1 MFQSIM
7 VDSFIKGLDPID
19 QKSISLNPGQ
29 IFNGKIIKIYPGQL
43 ATLIMNGVTLTAK
56 LEAALIVGKRYWFQV
71 EPGDGIPKLKV
82 IESVRENGKSDSRA
96 SENLFSRIGVL
107 SNRLTET
114 VINYLAKEEIAFSVA
129 QMKHGVEILQNVKIP
144 TEEGLAILKVLIERD
159 LPITSETFLAVKSV
173 IEGKG
178 LSIQLHELSEM
189 LQVIKENHPVL
200 QQLHHTIQIILKE
213 ATIKGDQNEV
223 NHFPTKIAMLI
234 TRIGLQYERDVLQ
247 SIIQNGENREEVL
260 LQVKSLLIKSQQ
272 IYLPSKLQEKINSI
286 LHRITAQQLLSV
298 NHEGPITNYAVAI
311 PLVLSGIPTDLS
323 IQWQG
328 KKQRNGELD
337 PDHCR
342 ILFYI
347 NLEHLKETVIDV
359 QIQNRIVSLHIINEN
374 VKPIKLISYLQP
386 LLKEGLLNL
395 DYQLSSIKWTQSIQS
410 KTKDKKNVLHQENT
424 YVQTSKAY
432 QGVDIR
438 I

>member
-1 MFQSIM
+1 M
-7 VDSFIKGLDPID
+7 VDSFINGLDPIH
-19 QKSISLNPGQ
+19 QKSISLTSGQ

-43 ATLIMNGVTLTAK
+43 ATLKMNGVTLTAR
-56 LEAALIVGKRYWFQV
+56 LEAALTVDKRYWFQV
-71 EPGDGIPKLKV
+71 EPGDGISKLKV

-96 SENLFSRIGVL
+96 SENLFSRIGVS
-107 SNRLTET
+107 SNRLTEM

-144 TEEGLAILKVLIERD
+144 KEDGLAILKVLIERD
-159 LPITSETFLAVKSV
+159 LPITSDSFLAVKSV

-178 LSIQLHELSEM
+178 LSIQLHEFSEM
-189 LQVIKENHPVL
+189 LQVIKGNHPVL

-213 ATIKGDQNEV
+213 STIKDDQNEV
-223 NHFPTKIAMLI
+223 KHFPTTIATLI

-247 SIIQNGENREEVL
+247 SINQNEENREGVL
-260 LQVKSLLIKSQQ
+260 LQLKSLLIKSQQ
-272 IYLPSKLQEKINSI
+272 IYLPGKLEEKINSI

-298 NHEGPITNYAVAI
+298 NHEGPISNYAVAI

-328 KKQRNGELD
+328 KKQRNGELN

-374 VKPIKLISYLQP
+374 EKPIKLISYLQP

-395 DYQLSSIKWTQSIQS
+395 DYQLSSIKWSQSIQS
-410 KTKDKKNVLHQENT
+410 KAKDKGNVLRQEST
-424 YVQTSKAY
+424 YVQTSKVY